1 MHTDSCDCY
10 VYYKVRTGDG
20 ALLRERVAGLQQRLR
35 TQWGVACSLKR
46 RPHSKDGLDTW
57 MEVYLA
63 APEGFERGLA
73 RELQESRVQ
82 ELIDGER
89 HMEYFLDLT
98 SCA

>member
-1 MHTDSCDCY
+1 MGTDCY

-20 ALLRERVAGLQQRLR
+20 VQLRERVAELQQRLHA
-35 TQWGVACSLKR
+35 QWGVACSLKR

-63 APEGFERGLA
+63 VPEGFEQSLA
-73 RELQESRVQ
+73 HELHMAQVQ
-82 ELIDGER
+82 DLIDGER
-89 HMEYFLDLT
+89 HVEHFLDLT